1 MPSNPEAEPKFYSMM
16 ALPPS
21 GSTSVSAHA
30 SVSAPFNLPVN
41 AKDTNTDLRVLATV
55 APAPVS
61 IPAASISHPVVQVSV
76 FDDSSSACLEPMQVT
91 PHGVEVGLDNTTNEA
106 LWSDT
111 LPSGMPVIHSSTSNM
126 TSTHDVRTSN
136 MSSLNDLQASI
147 SEIDHRTIILQQ
159 MLMRN
164 DRSSSMR
171 QINKIRDKLSRN
183 TSQCSVDSQLQSQ
196 GSPPSHPTDGRRGEN
211 ALDRNINQMRGG
223 IQSRNV
229 MQASIDLQLQ
239 SQDFPPSHPP
249 DSRENAEV
257 DRKINQMRGGI
268 QSRNTMQSYID
279 LQLHSQGFPHSH
291 PLGSQENA
299 VDRSIRELRGGIQSR
314 NVMQSSINSRM
325 QSQGFPFNRQVDG

>member
-1 MPSNPEAEPKFYSMM
+1 MQPHGRCFLVRNQKQFEELILPRFFKQKPYASFRRQLNLWGFKRITQGGAASGAYYHELFLRSKTFLCRDIVRTTPREGETSTRLPSNPEAEPKFYSMM

-136 MSSLNDLQASI
+136 MSSLNDFQASI

-196 GSPPSHPTDGRRGEN
+196 GSPPSHPTNGRRGEN

-239 SQDFPPSHPP
+239 
-249 DSRENAEV
+249 
-257 DRKINQMRGGI
+257 
-268 QSRNTMQSYID
+268 
-279 LQLHSQGFPHSH
+279 
-291 PLGSQENA
+291 
-299 VDRSIRELRGGIQSR
+299 
-314 NVMQSSINSRM
+314 
-325 QSQGFPFNRQVDG
+325 